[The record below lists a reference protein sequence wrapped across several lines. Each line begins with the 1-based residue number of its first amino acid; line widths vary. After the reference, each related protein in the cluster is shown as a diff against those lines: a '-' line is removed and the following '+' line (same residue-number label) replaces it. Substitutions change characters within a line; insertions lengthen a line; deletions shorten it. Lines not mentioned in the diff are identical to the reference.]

1 MIFFR
6 QSAGKEGKMRS
17 LMSRITGITLIS
29 MAILGVLFSITAIV
43 LTNRFL
49 NEARTAIVATGD
61 LTERTLLNTAR
72 GLYAARTSLEEA
84 QTTLSAIHQ
93 TLDGVTATVEGFSPA
108 LEAFHTLLG
117 ESLPAA
123 IRTTQ
128 VTLQAAQA
136 AAQTLDIFLY
146 GLSQVPILSNFVR
159 PPEVALHTAIGEVNS
174 SLDNIPA
181 ALQDAQKGVQT
192 ASTENEKMESGLE
205 TISGQMSRIEEVV
218 LDMKNVVEEYLIL
231 VEDLQMK
238 LLDFE
243 KRLLTWVTIFRV
255 LMTFILVW
263 LALAQVSLFLQ
274 GWELLVHGFPGSGRA
289 PVATGDMESPKP

>member
-1 MIFFR
+1 
-6 QSAGKEGKMRS
+6 MRN
-17 LMSRITGITLIS
+17 LLSRITGITLIA

-49 NEARTAIVATGD
+49 DEARTAIIAAGD
-61 LTERTLLNTAR
+61 LSERALLNTAE
-72 GLYAARTSLEEA
+72 GLHTARTSLEEA

-128 VTLQAAQA
+128 VTLQAAQT

-146 GLSQVPILSNFVR
+146 GLSQVPILSTFVR

-181 ALQDAQKGVQT
+181 ALQDAQTGVQT
-192 ASTENEKMESGLE
+192 ASIENEKMESGLE
-205 TISGQMSRIEEVV
+205 TISGQMSGIEEVV
-218 LDMKNVVEEYLIL
+218 LNMKNVVDEYLLL

-238 LLDFE
+238 LLHLE
-243 KRLLTWVTIFRV
+243 KRLLTWLTIFRV

-263 LALAQVSLFLQ
+263 LGLAQISLLLQ
-274 GWELLVHGFPGSGRA
+274 GWELLAHGFPKRERPPES
-289 PVATGDMESPKP
+289 VGDMETLKPSKNTP

>member
-1 MIFFR
+1 
-6 QSAGKEGKMRS
+6 MRN
-17 LMSRITGITLIS
+17 MASRITGITLIG
-29 MAILGVLFSITAIV
+29 MAILGVLFSIAAII

-49 NEARTAIVATGD
+49 DEARSAIIATGD
-61 LTERTLLNTAR
+61 LTERALLNTAK
-72 GLYAARTSLEEA
+72 GLYTARTSLEEA

-128 VTLQAAQA
+128 VTLQAAQT

-146 GLSQVPILSNFVR
+146 GLSQVPILSNFIK

-181 ALQDAQKGVQT
+181 ALQDAQQGVQT
-192 ASTENEKMESGLE
+192 ASSENAKMESGLE
-205 TISGQMSRIEEVV
+205 TISGQMSGIEEVV
-218 LDMKNVVEEYLIL
+218 LEMKNVADEYLLL

-238 LLDFE
+238 LLNFE

-255 LMTFILVW
+255 LMTFILAW
-263 LALAQVSLFLQ
+263 LALAQISLFLQ
-274 GWELLVHGFPGSGRA
+274 GWDLLVHGFPGQGTA
-289 PVATGDMESPKP
+289 PETRGHSEMPKT

>member
-1 MIFFR
+1 
-6 QSAGKEGKMRS
+6 MRN
-17 LMSRITGITLIS
+17 MASRITGITLIG
-29 MAILGVLFSITAIV
+29 MAILGVLFSIAAII

-49 NEARTAIVATGD
+49 DEARSAIIATGD
-61 LTERTLLNTAR
+61 LTERALLNTAK
-72 GLYAARTSLEEA
+72 GLYTARASLEEA

-128 VTLQAAQA
+128 VTLQAAQT

-146 GLSQVPILSNFVR
+146 GLSQVPILSNFVK

-181 ALQDAQKGVQT
+181 ALQDAQQGVQT
-192 ASTENEKMESGLE
+192 ASSENAKMESGLE
-205 TISGQMSRIEEVV
+205 TISGQMSGIEEVV
-218 LDMKNVVEEYLIL
+218 LEMKNVVDEYLL
-231 VEDLQMK
+231 LAEDLQMK
-238 LLDFE
+238 LLNFE
-243 KRLLTWVTIFRV
+243 KRLLTWVSIFRV
-255 LMTFILVW
+255 LMTFILAW
-263 LALAQVSLFLQ
+263 LALAQISLFLQ
-274 GWELLVHGFPGSGRA
+274 GWDLLVHGFPGRGTM
-289 PVATGDMESPKP
+289 PETGGIQKR